1 MPDQPERAA
10 LHRLS
15 ATLGT
20 MRSALR
26 DDLTEIRGLLP
37 RGVEDDVWALL
48 GDLGRCGERVVREMG
63 ERPG

>member
-1 MPDQPERAA
+1 
-10 LHRLS
+10 
-15 ATLGT
+15 

-48 GDLGRCGERVVREMG
+48 GDLGRCGERVEREMTND
-63 ERPG
+63 P